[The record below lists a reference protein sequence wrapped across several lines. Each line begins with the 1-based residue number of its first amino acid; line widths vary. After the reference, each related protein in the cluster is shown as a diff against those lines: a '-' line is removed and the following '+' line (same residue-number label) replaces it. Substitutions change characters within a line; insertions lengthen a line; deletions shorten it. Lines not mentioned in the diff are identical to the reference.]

1 MGKGTAIS
9 WATDTFN
16 LWWGC
21 EHAPADDPTD
31 PAMVDMTVISE
42 ECRNCY
48 AETFDKRVG
57 GEHWGPGAE
66 PRWFGDAYW
75 AKLRRWNT
83 EAREAGVRRRVFVA
97 SMADWA
103 QRHRDPAINAKMDA
117 VRARLWGEVLACPW
131 LDFLM
136 LTKRADR
143 LTELLPWYTAVA
155 PGRMPRDD
163 AQAALN
169 EPWSNVWVGVTAGT
183 RRSLWRVRKLREVRA
198 AVRFVSCEPLLEHIT
213 AEDWDRAIGSG
224 EICTEGCGE
233 VVRYQN
239 DGDTGYAS
247 CGCTVEGAE
256 ACAWSPDLVHW
267 LIIGDESGGTKA
279 SPRRPVDLDAVRT
292 ARDAADRHGVAFHL
306 KQLHEG
312 GRKVHLPMLDQRR
325 HAAFPEAR

>member
-21 EHAPADDPTD
+21 EHASRDDPDGIDAD
-31 PAMVDMTVISE
+31 PAAISE

-57 GEHWGPGAE
+57 GDHWGPGAE

-83 EAREAGVRRRVFVA
+83 EAREAAVRRRVFVA

-117 VRARLWGEVLACPW
+117 VRMRMWREVRACRW
-131 LDFLM
+131 LDFLF
-136 LTKRADR
+136 LTKRAER
-143 LTELLPWYTAVA
+143 LPELLPWHNLAAA
-155 PGRMPRDD
+155 PPEPMCRDCADKAFNDGICESDGMPCDPRD
-163 AQAALN
+163 
-169 EPWSNVWVGVTAGT
+169 PWPNVWVGVTAGT
-183 RRSLWRVRKLREVRA
+183 RRSLWRVDALRKVRA
-198 AVRFVSCEPLLEHIT
+198 AVHFISCEPLLEHIT
-213 AEDWDRAIGSG
+213 AEDWDVALGG
-224 EICTEGCGE
+224 EAFYGIE
-233 VVRYQN
+233 
-239 DGDTGYAS
+239 
-247 CGCTVEGAE
+247 
-256 ACAWSPDLVHW
+256 W
-267 LIIGDESGGTKA
+267 LIVGDESGGTKV

-292 ARDAADRHGVAFHL
+292 ARDAAERHGVAFHL

-312 GRKVHLPMLDQRR
+312 GRKVHLPMIDRRR
-325 HAAFPEAR
+325 HAAFPGSR